1 MLAGYIALC
10 VLLIILAA
18 IISLRLSAQEAR
30 AASELPAPVYS
41 SAALAAHLAV
51 APDVAAH
58 EPQIPEPPAEPEPE
72 PRYEEITAEEREL
85 LARVVYA
92 EANTE
97 TLEGQIAV
105 AQVVLNRV
113 RSESFPDTVSEVV
126 FQDGQ
131 FSTASILGSVVP
143 NETNYEAVDAAFETE
158 VVPYEVLYFSRG
170 AENDRVWGQIGAHDC
185 DTNCGGGAVEGIHS
199 RQNHRGP
206 RVQAQVFVRAH
217 GAEERGTH
225 SAESGTPARG
235 HEERGLYAHMPRHD
249 RQRGPGRLPSG
260 VGVIRRGEDRA

>member
-1 MLAGYIALC
+1 MNTYDENEMQTYLAEQVREMLSEPQRPRKRHMGMLAQAVVLSVSLV
-10 VLLIILAA
+10 VLLTLVLIRALANNTQA
-18 IISLRLSAQEAR
+18 PTH
-30 AASELPAPVYS
+30 ELPAPVYS
-41 SAALAAHLAV
+41 TAELLARLAE
-51 APDVAAH
+51 PPEVAAYK
-58 EPQIPEPPAEPEPE
+58 PQTPEPPAEPEPE

-131 FSTASILGSVVP
+131 FSTAPILGSVVP
-143 NETNYEAVDAAFETE
+143 NETNYEAVDKAFETE

-170 AENDRVWGQIGAHDC
+170 AENDRVWGQIGAH
-185 DTNCGGGAVEGIHS
+185 
-199 RQNHRGP
+199 
-206 RVQAQVFVRAH
+206 VFCYGYVW
-217 GAEERGTH
+217 
-225 SAESGTPARG
+225 
-235 HEERGLYAHMPRHD
+235 
-249 RQRGPGRLPSG
+249 
-260 VGVIRRGEDRA
+260 

>member
-1 MLAGYIALC
+1 MMNDRRVKAVLAGYIALC

-51 APDVAAH
+51 APEVAAH
-58 EPQIPEPPAEPEPE
+58 EPQTPEPPPEPE
-72 PRYEEITAEEREL
+72 PRYAEITAEEREL

-92 EANTE
+92 ESNTE
-97 TLEGQIAV
+97 PIEGQIAV

-113 RSESFPDTVSEVV
+113 RSESFPDTVSEVIY
-126 FQDGQ
+126 QERQ
-131 FSTASILGSVVP
+131 FSTASILGRVTP

-170 AENDRVWGQIGAHDC
+170 AENDRVWGQIGAH
-185 DTNCGGGAVEGIHS
+185 
-199 RQNHRGP
+199 
-206 RVQAQVFVRAH
+206 VFCYGYVW
-217 GAEERGTH
+217 
-225 SAESGTPARG
+225 
-235 HEERGLYAHMPRHD
+235 
-249 RQRGPGRLPSG
+249 
-260 VGVIRRGEDRA
+260 

>member
-1 MLAGYIALC
+1 MMNDRRVKAVLAGYIALC
-10 VLLIILAA
+10 ALLIILAA

-30 AASELPAPVYS
+30 AASELPAPVYN
-41 SAALAAHLAV
+41 SAALAAHLAA

-58 EPQIPEPPAEPEPE
+58 EPQTPEPPPEPE
-72 PRYEEITAEEREL
+72 PRYAEITAEEREL

-92 EANTE
+92 ESNTE

-113 RSESFPDTVSEVV
+113 RSESFPDTVSEVIY
-126 FQDGQ
+126 QERQ

-170 AENDRVWGQIGAHDC
+170 AENDRVWGQIGAH
-185 DTNCGGGAVEGIHS
+185 
-199 RQNHRGP
+199 
-206 RVQAQVFVRAH
+206 VFCYGYVW
-217 GAEERGTH
+217 
-225 SAESGTPARG
+225 
-235 HEERGLYAHMPRHD
+235 
-249 RQRGPGRLPSG
+249 
-260 VGVIRRGEDRA
+260 

>member
-1 MLAGYIALC
+1 MKKWRELAWLVGLAALAA
-10 VLLIILAA
+10 LLIAFAILLA
-18 IISLRLSAQEAR
+18 LRLSAGPAR
-30 AASELPAPVYS
+30 AANEPPAPVYS

-58 EPQIPEPPAEPEPE
+58 EPQTPEPVAEPEPE

-92 EANTE
+92 ESNTE
-97 TLEGQIAV
+97 PIEGQIAV

-113 RSESFPDTVSEVV
+113 RSESFPDTVSEVIY
-126 FQDGQ
+126 QKRQ

-170 AENDRVWGQIGAHDC
+170 AENDRVWGRIGAH
-185 DTNCGGGAVEGIHS
+185 
-199 RQNHRGP
+199 
-206 RVQAQVFVRAH
+206 VFCYGYVW
-217 GAEERGTH
+217 
-225 SAESGTPARG
+225 
-235 HEERGLYAHMPRHD
+235 
-249 RQRGPGRLPSG
+249 
-260 VGVIRRGEDRA
+260 

>member
-1 MLAGYIALC
+1 MRNWRGKAVLAGYIALC

-113 RSESFPDTVSEVV
+113 RSESFPDTVSEVIY
-126 FQDGQ
+126 QERQ
-131 FSTASILGSVVP
+131 FSTAPILGSVVP
-143 NETNYEAVDAAFETE
+143 NEANYEAVDAAFETE
-158 VVPYEVLYFSRG
+158 IVPYEVLYFSRG
-170 AENDRVWGQIGAHDC
+170 AENDRVWGQIGAH
-185 DTNCGGGAVEGIHS
+185 
-199 RQNHRGP
+199 
-206 RVQAQVFVRAH
+206 VFCYGYVW
-217 GAEERGTH
+217 
-225 SAESGTPARG
+225 
-235 HEERGLYAHMPRHD
+235 
-249 RQRGPGRLPSG
+249 
-260 VGVIRRGEDRA
+260 

>member
-1 MLAGYIALC
+1 MKKWRELAWLVGLAALAA
-10 VLLIILAA
+10 LLIAFAILLA
-18 IISLRLSAQEAR
+18 LRLSAGPAR

-113 RSESFPDTVSEVV
+113 RSESFPDTVSEVIY
-126 FQDGQ
+126 QERQ
-131 FSTASILGSVVP
+131 FSTAPILSRVTP

-170 AENDRVWGQIGAHDC
+170 AENDRVWGRIGAH
-185 DTNCGGGAVEGIHS
+185 
-199 RQNHRGP
+199 
-206 RVQAQVFVRAH
+206 VFCYGYVW
-217 GAEERGTH
+217 
-225 SAESGTPARG
+225 
-235 HEERGLYAHMPRHD
+235 
-249 RQRGPGRLPSG
+249 
-260 VGVIRRGEDRA
+260 

>member
-1 MLAGYIALC
+1 MNNTKERRRGEMRNWRGKAVLAGYIALC
-10 VLLIILAA
+10 ALLIILAA

-30 AASELPAPVYS
+30 AASEPPAPVYS
-41 SAALAAHLAV
+41 SAALAAQLAV

-113 RSESFPDTVSEVV
+113 RSVSR
-126 FQDGQ
+126 
-131 FSTASILGSVVP
+131 S
-143 NETNYEAVDAAFETE
+143 
-158 VVPYEVLYFSRG
+158 
-170 AENDRVWGQIGAHDC
+170 
-185 DTNCGGGAVEGIHS
+185 
-199 RQNHRGP
+199 
-206 RVQAQVFVRAH
+206 
-217 GAEERGTH
+217 
-225 SAESGTPARG
+225 
-235 HEERGLYAHMPRHD
+235 
-249 RQRGPGRLPSG
+249 
-260 VGVIRRGEDRA
+260 